1 MPKSTKKTAVKQQPD
16 ATEETTAAPI
26 HANEIVLTQKGVDD
40 LKAELNELKTVKL
53 PAIID
58 RVAKAREYGDLSEN
72 SEYHSARDEQ
82 QLIETRIDEIVEILA
97 KAKTVKNTT
106 GHSKV
111 GMGSQV
117 TLKQGKSKA
126 FSLTIV
132 GEFEA
137 KPGEST
143 ISSVSPLGKALMNK
157 KKGDTVIVKAPAG
170 ETEYTIEDIK

>member
-1 MPKSTKKTAVKQQPD
+1 MPKSTTKTTKKASSD
-16 ATEETTAAPI
+16 AKAPEENP
-26 HANEIVLTQKGVDD
+26 NQIVLTQKGVDD
-40 LKAELNELKTVKL
+40 LKAELEELKTVKL
-53 PAIID
+53 PAVID

-111 GMGSQV
+111 GMGSKV
-117 TLKQGKSKA
+117 ELKQGKSKA
-126 FSLTIV
+126 FTVTIV

-137 KPGEST
+137 EPGEPT
-143 ISSVSPLGKALMNK
+143 ISSVSPLGKALMGK
-157 KKGDTVIVKAPAG
+157 KKGDTVQVKAPAG
-170 ETEYTIEDIK
+170 EVEYTIVSIK